1 MGLQGKLVLSFMTV
15 LTVALG
21 TSCWLFFT
29 HNRQRLV
36 DVTGEEAKQLSL
48 ALALGSEGEV
58 REGRIESLRN
68 AAQELIKSRNVLF
81 VAFLDGDAHVVA
93 FASRDPDSYLQRT
106 ALVNTDARDLM
117 QVRRRRSPIF
127 GNYIQVVAPA
137 FRTTPGANGE
147 PGERRLAG
155 YAAVGVSMAGEES
168 QLRRTMLLV
177 TGIGCVMLLLCWP
190 LSHFSVHRI
199 FQPIRE
205 LVRATRQITA
215 GDLDA
220 CVAINRTDV
229 IGEFARS
236 FNEMVQRV
244 KQHQHDLAAANEML
258 ADANKDFEDKV
269 VARTAQ
275 LEAATKRLTSEIAE
289 KEDFLRAVS

>member
-1 MGLQGKLVLSFMTV
+1 MRRVLACARARRRPRAGRLDRARGTVPRARACTRVRECGRSIDCAVGSGAGARTTMGLQGKLVLSFMTV

-58 REGRIESLRN
+58 REGSIESLRN

-190 LSHFSVHRI
+190 LAYLCVHRI

-205 LVRATRQITA
+205 LVRATRQITG
-215 GDLDA
+215 GD
-220 CVAINRTDV
+220 
-229 IGEFARS
+229 
-236 FNEMVQRV
+236 
-244 KQHQHDLAAANEML
+244 
-258 ADANKDFEDKV
+258 
-269 VARTAQ
+269 
-275 LEAATKRLTSEIAE
+275 
-289 KEDFLRAVS
+289 